1 MIVAITGASGF
12 VGRRVVAR
20 FLAAGHHV
28 RVLSRK
34 GLGNLA
40 EVEVHRGTLGAD
52 PPEAFEKFVDGADV
66 VMHCAGEI
74 RDITQMH
81 AVHVDGTRDL
91 LAAASGRVGRWVQ
104 LSSAGVYGPIR
115 SGIVTETSP
124 AAPVGVYEVTKWKSE
139 ELVMAAARRGEIK
152 AVVLRPSI
160 IFAADMPN
168 GSLRQMVDMLRRG
181 WFFFIGR
188 PGASANYVH
197 VDDVVDALL
206 LCAEKPEA
214 IGQVFNLSGWTTME
228 AFVDALAQGLGRPAP
243 MLRFPEALV
252 FLMAA
257 LGSALPRFPLSRSRV
272 LALTNRTQYSIH
284 HISNKL
290 GFSLREPIQASAA
303 KIAAIWMAQ

>member
-1 MIVAITGASGF
+1 MIVAVTGASGF

-115 SGIVTETSP
+115 SGIVTETNP

-139 ELVMAAARRGEIK
+139 ELVLAAARRGEIK

-228 AFVDALAQGLGRPAP
+228 AFVDALARGLGRPAP
-243 MLRFPEALV
+243 MLRFPEFACFPHGRAGLG
-252 FLMAA
+252 AA
-257 LGSALPRFPLSRSRV
+257 QISFEPLTGSRLDQPHTVQHPPY
-272 LALTNRTQYSIH
+272 Q
-284 HISNKL
+284 
-290 GFSLREPIQASAA
+290 Q
-303 KIAAIWMAQ
+303 

>member
-1 MIVAITGASGF
+1 MIVAVTGASGF

-115 SGIVTETSP
+115 SGIVTETNP

-168 GSLRQMVDMLRRG
+168 SSLRQMVDMLRRG

-228 AFVDALAQGLGRPAP
+228 AFVDALARGLGRPAP
-243 MLRFPEALV
+243 MLRFPESLV

-272 LALTNRTQYSIH
+272 LALTNRTQYSIR

-290 GFSLREPIQASAA
+290 GFSLREPI
-303 KIAAIWMAQ
+303 